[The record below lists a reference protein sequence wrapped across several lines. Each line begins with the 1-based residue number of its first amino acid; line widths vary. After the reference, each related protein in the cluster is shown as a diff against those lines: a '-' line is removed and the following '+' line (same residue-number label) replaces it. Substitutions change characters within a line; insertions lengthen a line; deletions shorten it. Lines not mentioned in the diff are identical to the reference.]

1 MDAQVQLLKEGLQQ
15 AGLWPQPGE
24 VAPPRG
30 GTPQQ
35 LRRSIRDFA
44 ADMDDEILFAAY
56 QVMLLMWTM
65 RKVFYPSDA
74 DYEEGQR
81 FKHQALRQANG
92 ILRQAA
98 KGGPD
103 NGAKK

>member
-44 ADMDDEILFAAY
+44 ADMDGEILYAAY

-65 RKVFYPSDA
+65 RAIFAASPA

-81 FKHQALRQANG
+81 FKREAIRQANR
-92 ILRQAA
+92 IVRQAV
-98 KGGPD
+98 KGGPG
-103 NGAKK
+103 NAA